1 VNYLKLAQ
9 VYVDERNDTDW
20 FSLHYTNARE
30 WFNVQ
35 DSVYK
40 VLTFL
45 YNENVAKK
53 LLELSK
59 KS

>member
-1 VNYLKLAQ
+1 MNYLKLAQ

-45 YNENVAKK
+45 YDESVAKN
-53 LLELSK
+53 LLEIAK
-59 KS
+59 KT